1 MKIVLSEITEEGL
14 DIDFEET
21 FTAGPL
27 RLLSPV
33 RAKLRI
39 DKVGS
44 EVLARGELV
53 SDIELQCSRCL
64 ASFSKDVSINVN
76 VVYHPLEE
84 LTGEEKHEIKED
96 ELDMGFYKGDELDI
110 HDLVQEQIMLSVPM
124 KPLCKETCRGLCPR
138 CGADLNI
145 TRCSCEQREPDPRL
159 AVLKKLLDD
168 GKE

>member
-124 KPLCKETCRGLCPR
+124 KPLCKENCRGLCPR
-138 CGADLNI
+138 CGADLNV
-145 TRCSCEQREPDPRL
+145 TGCTCEQREPDPRL